1 TASFASRTEWR
12 VRAISSTNLHLRTQH
27 IYVNSDDVKDT
38 GYTYILP
45 KNILKKFITI
55 SDLRT
60 QIAGFMYGVSPPDNP
75 QVKEIRCIVL
85 VPQTGSHQQVNL
97 PTQLPDHELLRDFE
111 PLGWMHTQP
120 NELPQLSPQ
129 DVTTHAKLLT
139 DNISWDG
146 EKTVMI
152 TCSFTP
158 GSVSLTAYKL
168 TPSGYEWG
176 KANTDKGNNP
186 KGYMPT
192 HYEKVQMLLSDRFL
206 GYFMVPSNGV
216 WNYNFQG
223 QRWSPAMKFDVCLSN
238 PKEYYHEDHRPVHFH
253 NFKAF
258 DDPLGTGSADREDAF
273 A

>member
-1 TASFASRTEWR
+1 M
-12 VRAISSTNLHLRTQH
+12 LHL
-27 IYVNSDDVKDT
+27 
-38 GYTYILP
+38 
-45 KNILKKFITI
+45 KKLSRRKYSQNEMITWI
-55 SDLRT
+55 NVIF
-60 QIAGFMYGVSPPDNP
+60 Q
-75 QVKEIRCIVL
+75 
-85 VPQTGSHQQVNL
+85 
-97 PTQLPDHELLRDFE
+97 
-111 PLGWMHTQP
+111 
-120 NELPQLSPQ
+120 
-129 DVTTHAKLLT
+129 LLT

-253 NFKAF
+253 NFKVF
-258 DDPLGTGSADREDAF
+258 DLVLNNFNISFILGIRRSTWNRKRRSRGCICIIIFLILSKNLLF
-273 A
+273 FLF